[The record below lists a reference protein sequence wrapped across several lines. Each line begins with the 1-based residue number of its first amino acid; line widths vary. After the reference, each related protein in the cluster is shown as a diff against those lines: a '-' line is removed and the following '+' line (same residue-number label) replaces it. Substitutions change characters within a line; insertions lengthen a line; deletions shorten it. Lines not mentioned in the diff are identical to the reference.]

1 MGDTQDHFQKAA
13 PLAVV
18 DLGLDQVVVDVA
30 TVVAAIVVVV
40 VVVVVVASGS
50 CAETE
55 ESEPDLVL
63 KPGCSVGDPSCWQR
77 KHLGHLKTVTTFLPS
92 QRS

>member
-18 DLGLDQVVVDVA
+18 DLRLDQVVVGVA
-30 TVVAAIVVVV
+30 TVVAAIV

-63 KPGCSVGDPSCWQR
+63 KLGCSVGDPSCWQR

>member
-18 DLGLDQVVVDVA
+18 DLGLDQVVVGVA
-30 TVVAAIVVVV
+30 TVVAAIV

-63 KPGCSVGDPSCWQR
+63 KLGCSVGDPSCWQR